1 MFYPITLKNLLHD
14 AIGSGFFRNFGDK
27 TNYVFVK
34 NYIPGYQEHEESPGQ
49 LDLRGS
55 PFF

>member
-14 AIGSGFFRNFGDK
+14 AIDIGFFRNFGDK
-27 TNYVFVK
+27 TNYDLVN
-34 NYIPGYQEHEESPGQ
+34 NYMPGYQEHEESPGQ

-55 PFF
+55 PSF